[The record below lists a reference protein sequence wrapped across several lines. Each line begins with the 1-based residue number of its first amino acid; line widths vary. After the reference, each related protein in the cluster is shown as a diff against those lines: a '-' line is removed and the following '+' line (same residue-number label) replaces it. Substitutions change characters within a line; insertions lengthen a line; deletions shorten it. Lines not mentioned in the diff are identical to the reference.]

1 MSLFD
6 CGHFRNEK
14 DIWKK
19 HRCIL
24 RNLNIEYRPQ
34 TFVWSIPTLYKC
46 IMFFL
51 QFMDGYKNIVQ
62 LLKKLK
68 HLHHKPIRIECMIC
82 SWLLNIKLWNMI
94 EIVLCFSIMIHFL
107 LMEPKIFYNSDT
119 TTWWQRL
126 LDILFYFVNKVCNV
140 LSTVSLRQKSRF
152 HLFVNLKACLP

>member
-1 MSLFD
+1 MAISA
-6 CGHFRNEK
+6 
-14 DIWKK
+14 KK
-19 HRCIL
+19 KIYGKSIDAFYVTL
-24 RNLNIEYRPQ
+24 TLNIDHKHLFGAFQP
-34 TFVWSIPTLYKC
+34 C
-46 IMFFL
+46 INALCFSCNL
-51 QFMDGYKNIVQ
+51 WIAIRIIVQ

-126 LDILFYFVNKVCNV
+126 LDILFWFVNKVCNV